1 MWREWTAPGKT
12 SHTGRGVFMR
22 GRKWPNKLILKL
34 RPGCHKGPE
43 PCDLLA
49 QADRQEMSGRL
60 QEGDAKGEA
69 MTLSSR
75 DVHQPPLPPPPATF
89 GVTCSNQVHFGRGG
103 GNHFFDEMKLLTRPY
118 RRFVSGNAALI
129 NPSSSLHTS
138 LDTKTHKHTH
148 IWSGS

>member
-1 MWREWTAPGKT
+1 
-12 SHTGRGVFMR
+12 MR

-75 DVHQPPLPPPPATF
+75 DVHQPPPP
-89 GVTCSNQVHFGRGG
+89 QQH
-103 GNHFFDEMKLLTRPY
+103 L
-118 RRFVSGNAALI
+118 VSLALI
-129 NPSSSLHTS
+129 KSTLAGAGEITS
-138 LDTKTHKHTH
+138 LMR
-148 IWSGS
+148 